1 MNVELL
7 CSAILED
14 ISLGQILVS
23 LTFIVGFITT
33 INKSKTIVDDW
44 FKNKLSPKV
53 DPLYKRLDDFAE
65 KLNELEM
72 DSYKRY
78 LVLTM
83 TNIERGEKIDEVE
96 RLLFDEMYKK
106 YIDHGGNTYI
116 QRKYKKLEE
125 AGKL

>member
-1 MNVELL
+1 MLTLSSPIIFEQ
-7 CSAILED
+7 IT
-14 ISLGQILVS
+14 LGQILISV
-23 LTFIVGFITT
+23 TFIVGFITT
-33 INKSKTIVDDW
+33 ISKFKTIVNDW
-44 FKNKLSPKV
+44 FRDKLSPKI
-53 DPLYKRLDDFAE
+53 DPLYKKIDETND
-65 KLNELEM
+65 KINSLEM

-96 RLLFDEMYKK
+96 RALFDEMYKK
-106 YIDHGGNTYI
+106 YTEHGGNSYI

>member
-7 CSAILED
+7 CSAILEG
-14 ISLGQILVS
+14 ISLGQILIS
-23 LTFIVGFITT
+23 LTFIVGFMTAIKKAET
-33 INKSKTIVDDW
+33 IIDDW
-44 FKNKLSPKV
+44 FKNKLSPKL
-53 DPLYKRLDDFAE
+53 DPLYNQLNDLSE

-83 TNIERGEKIDEVE
+83 TNIGRGEKIDEVE
-96 RLLFDEMYKK
+96 RSLFDEMYKK
-106 YIDHGGNTYI
+106 YIDHGGNTYV